1 MTRALLLA
9 ACLALVA
16 HVPLEGVRA
25 LRVCADPNNL
35 PFSNAKE
42 QGFEN
47 ALAQLVARDF
57 GQKVEYTWWPQR
69 RGFVRQTL
77 NAGTCDVIM
86 GVPRGFAPV
95 ATTHPYYRS
104 SYVFVTRRS
113 RALRLRSLDD
123 PRLRRLRIGVQMVGD
138 DFANSP
144 PAHALSAR
152 GIIRNVVGF
161 SVLGDYS
168 QPNPPAR
175 IVEAVAAREVDAAL
189 VWGPLAGFFAA
200 RAAEPLDVQPITEAG
215 GAPGLQ
221 FAFDISMGVRREDE
235 RLRSRL
241 DDLISRRRAEIDGIL
256 ARFGVPRLDIAR
268 RGKAR
273 S

>member
-1 MTRALLLA
+1 VRRTLLA
-9 ACLALVA
+9 AVLALLTGA
-16 HVPLEGVRA
+16 LATGADA

-35 PFSNAKE
+35 PFSNAQE
-42 QGFEN
+42 EGFEN
-47 ALAQLVARDF
+47 VLARLVAREF
-57 GQKVEYTWWPQR
+57 GQRLEYTWWPQR
-69 RGFVRQTL
+69 RGFVRHTL
-77 NAGTCDVIM
+77 DAGTCDVIM
-86 GVPRGFAPV
+86 GVPRGLDRV
-95 ATTHPYYRS
+95 ATTDPYYRS

-123 PRLRRLRIGVQMVGD
+123 PRLRQLRIGVQMIGD

-152 GIIRNVVGF
+152 GIVANIVGY

-175 IVEAVAAREVDAAL
+175 IVEAVAAREVDTAL

-200 RAAEPLDVQPITEAG
+200 RAAEPLDVQPIADSQW
-215 GAPGLQ
+215 APGLP
-221 FAFDISMGVRREDE
+221 FAFEISMAVRRGDD
-235 RLRSRL
+235 RLRARL
-241 DDLISRRRAEIDGIL
+241 DDVISRRQVEIDGIL
-256 ARFGVPRLDIAR
+256 GRFSVPRVSAAPDR
-268 RGKAR
+268 KAG